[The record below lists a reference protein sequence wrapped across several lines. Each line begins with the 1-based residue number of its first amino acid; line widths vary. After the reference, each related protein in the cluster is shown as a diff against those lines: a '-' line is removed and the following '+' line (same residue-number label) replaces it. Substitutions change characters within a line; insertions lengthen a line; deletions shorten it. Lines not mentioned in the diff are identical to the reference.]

1 MRKNRL
7 QAFDSADGL
16 RRLLLTR
23 GSATVDEVASALG
36 ISRASYYRLVEMFVT
51 RLYGSKESSPQQR
64 PETTPPWFQEN
75 LLALTEAHPKWGC
88 YKLAAALSATKK
100 ISGPTIQKALARFG
114 LDTQEKRLARKEH
127 VLLSNKN
134 QFLGLSALERRS
146 LIKNNPCLGDIE
158 LLRGCRPD
166 LEMFAA
172 NVLEVGPQA
181 GDQHRYLLVLVS
193 LHTHVVHLEGW
204 AAGKFSSAVVAEGE
218 ELAKKGIA
226 TGKAQHRK
234 AYLIMQS
241 NSRSHFIRLES
252 RLRAQSTKLVPK
264 SEIPAALRM
273 INKIIIKEVMAHYV
287 DTLGRDGETAATD
300 YLYQWM
306 VAHNHRPRLG
316 FPTFGKSPIE
326 ARNFLDI

>member
-64 PETTPPWFQEN
+64 PETTSPWFQEN
-75 LLALTEAHPKWGC
+75 LLALTQAHPKWGC
-88 YKLAAALSATKK
+88 YKLAAALSTTKK
-100 ISGPTIQKALARFG
+100 ISGPTVQKALARLD
-114 LDTQEKRLARKEH
+114 LDTQEKRLARKEQD
-127 VLLSNKN
+127 LLSNKN
-134 QFLGLSALERRS
+134 QFLELSTLERRS

-158 LLRGCRPD
+158 LLKGCRPD

-172 NVLEVGPQA
+172 NVLEAGPQA

-193 LHTHVVHLEGW
+193 LHTHIVFLAGW
-204 AAGKFSSAVVAEGE
+204 ASTKFSSSVIAEGE
-218 ELAKKGIA
+218 KLAKKGIA
-226 TGKAQHRK
+226 TSRAQHRK
-234 AYLIMQS
+234 AYLIMLS
-241 NSRSHFIRLES
+241 NSRSHFRRLKNSLLFQRS
-252 RLRAQSTKLVPK
+252 RIVSK

-273 INKIIIKEVMAHYV
+273 INKIILKEVMAHYI
-287 DTLGRDGETAATD
+287 DTLQRNGEVAASD
-300 YLYQWM
+300 YLCQWA
-306 VAHNHRPRLG
+306 VEHNHRSRLG

-326 ARNFLDI
+326 VRSSLDG